1 MLTIAGQGMF
11 RNNRLARLVFLS
23 GTFIWACVSLP
34 AYATDKA
41 HAEWLASV
49 LGTAQ
54 APSKILWLDKALKQ
68 ELNDLLAYQP
78 NGLRIRYW
86 AVAGKT
92 AWVLEEIGKELPIT
106 IGVAIDK
113 TGVTS
118 LKVLEYRESRGGEVQ
133 YPFFTEQFNRAHL
146 IEAKPKLAL
155 DRKIDGITGA
165 TLSVRA
171 MTKVVKAA
179 LYLHQKVSVPEAT
192 AGANAQQP

>member
-23 GTFIWACVSLP
+23 GTFILACVSLP

-106 IGVAIDK
+106 IGFQVCTLFIFSFDFFHH
-113 TGVTS
+113 S
-118 LKVLEYRESRGGEVQ
+118 DRRGIVDEHI
-133 YPFFTEQFNRAHL
+133 F
-146 IEAKPKLAL
+146 
-155 DRKIDGITGA
+155 
-165 TLSVRA
+165 
-171 MTKVVKAA
+171 
-179 LYLHQKVSVPEAT
+179 
-192 AGANAQQP
+192 